1 VSNDSLAFDA
11 YDRLVGRHSMAASP
25 VSVVVRGLDVSEWP
39 FVIERCQTLLAGRR
53 QPDEIVLG
61 FAKEPPNRPPSSLG
75 RLHVRT
81 VVHPEISDRDGLEW
95 LIANARWPVAVFV
108 DPQAELPA
116 SAFRNMLEALD
127 HADVVIGRRRSV
139 KGARRPSAAIL
150 RRLFGVATSDPLTPY
165 LAIRRTM
172 AAGIPLTMQEPL
184 ARFELLAKLTF
195 AFAMYDEVDVDLPS
209 DDEPVHRTLR
219 SHWRDLVELY
229 RRPRFWPKSG
239 VGGGVKTTPQET
251 RPPTVADSSPQ
262 IPRPTAHSHPLRGP
276 SILEQPSRLLRR

>member
-1 VSNDSLAFDA
+1 
-11 YDRLVGRHSMAASP
+11 MAASP

-39 FVIERCQTLLAGRR
+39 FVIDRCQTLLAGRR

-61 FAKEPPNRPPSSLG
+61 FAEEPPTRPPSSLG
-75 RLHVRT
+75 RLQVRT
-81 VVHPEISDRDGLEW
+81 IVHPAIADRDGLEW
-95 LIANARWPVAVFV
+95 LISNARWPVAVFV
-108 DPQAELPA
+108 GPQAELPL

-139 KGARRPSAAIL
+139 KGAQRPSAALL

-165 LAIRRTM
+165 LAIRRRM
-172 AAGIPLTMQEPL
+172 AAGIPLTTQEPL
-184 ARFELLAKLTF
+184 ARFEFLAKLTF

-209 DDEPVHRTLR
+209 EDEPVHRTLR
-219 SHWRDLVELY
+219 SRWRDLVELY

-239 VGGGVKTTPQET
+239 VGGSVRAAPQET
-251 RPPTVADSSPQ
+251 RPPTAADGAGVV
-262 IPRPTAHSHPLRGP
+262 PRQTALRHPLRGP